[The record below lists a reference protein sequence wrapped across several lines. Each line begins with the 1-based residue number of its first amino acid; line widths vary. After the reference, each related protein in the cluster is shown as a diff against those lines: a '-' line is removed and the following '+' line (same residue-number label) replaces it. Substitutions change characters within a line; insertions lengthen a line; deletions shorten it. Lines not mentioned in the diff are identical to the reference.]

1 VVILSGGRTVAAGR
15 PAELARRGGVEVET
29 DAGTQRFPDASREE
43 APDIVAGL
51 VAAGERVYEVRV
63 ITSSLEDVYLEA
75 VGGQS
80 E

>member
-1 VVILSGGRTVAAGR
+1 M
-15 PAELARRGGVEVET
+15 
-29 DAGTQRFPDASREE
+29 
-43 APDIVAGL
+43 AGL